1 MRFPKQELDIDQ
13 YMQTIE
19 SLLNDKDCHLF
30 IDTNIISQLYKL
42 NDDARIDS
50 ITAGL
55 PVLRFWKSIY

>member
-30 IDTNIISQLYKL
+30 IDTNIISQL
-42 NDDARIDS
+42 
-50 ITAGL
+50 
-55 PVLRFWKSIY
+55 